1 MGSEMCI
8 RDRVMNADL
17 FRSAW
22 GNFATGV
29 SLVTTT
35 EEDGS
40 VHGMTANGIASISLD
55 PMLSMVSV
63 GHSANSYSIIKNT
76 GRFGINILTEQQ
88 RSIGEFYA
96 KSDNAAEN
104 APEASFKLTENG
116 TPFLEGSLSS
126 IDCRVVS
133 TYVEGDHT
141 LFIGAV
147 EAIELGN
154 GEPLLFFQGK
164 WKTF

>member
-1 MGSEMCI
+1 
-8 RDRVMNADL
+8 MNADL

-35 EEDGS
+35 EQDGS

-63 GHSANSYSIIKNT
+63 AHNANSYLIIKNT

-88 RSIGEFYA
+88 RAIGEFYA
-96 KSDNAAEN
+96 KSNNEGKN
-104 APEASFKLTENG
+104 SPEAFFRLTENG

-133 TYVEGDHT
+133 THVEGDHT

-147 EAIELGN
+147 ESIQLGD

>member
-1 MGSEMCI
+1 
-8 RDRVMNADL
+8 MNTDL

-35 EEDGS
+35 EQDGS

-63 GHSANSYSIIKNT
+63 AHNANSYLIIKNT
-76 GRFGINILTEQQ
+76 GRFGINILTDQQ
-88 RSIGEFYA
+88 RAIGEFYA
-96 KSDNAAEN
+96 KSNNEGEN
-104 APEASFKLTENG
+104 SPEAFFRLTENG

-133 TYVEGDHT
+133 THVEGDHT

-147 EAIELGN
+147 ESIEVGD